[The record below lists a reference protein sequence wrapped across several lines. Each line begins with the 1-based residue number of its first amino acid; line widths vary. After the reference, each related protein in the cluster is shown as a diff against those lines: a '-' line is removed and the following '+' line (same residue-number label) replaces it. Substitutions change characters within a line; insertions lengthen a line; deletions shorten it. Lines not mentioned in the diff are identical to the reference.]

1 VNRIGV
7 VLAGAVLFVAA
18 CSSDGATSTSATT
31 VPPVTAAPETV
42 APPSTVAAEDD
53 GVPDSTAGIELDIV
67 ENIYTDVPAEVFYA
81 VPVLAEPAA
90 GVNDQLRDMLE
101 EREEQ
106 FIVDV
111 IDFLPKENTTTDEPV
126 SYLDIFTEVLVVNE
140 DLLSAR
146 FFENSYFQGAANPA
160 QGVQTVNLDPT
171 TGRDYELTDMFEG
184 GEFAFA
190 LDELARQ
197 DIIERLYQGDAT
209 ELEAW
214 APPEQILELE
224 HVALGPV
231 AIEITFDELEV
242 GPAVLGTP
250 TAFIPYEAI
259 GVYIDL
265 EGAIG
270 SLLEADGTPQACTAV
285 NAFHEAT
292 DEVFAGDPGSG
303 EIDALE
309 RVAVRGAEL
318 AAAAPETAAAVDVLV
333 TWTAD
338 YVEGALEPAGGIEEV
353 EAANDILSFL
363 AERGAC

>member
-1 VNRIGV
+1 
-7 VLAGAVLFVAA
+7 
-18 CSSDGATSTSATT
+18 
-31 VPPVTAAPETV
+31 VTAAPETV

-90 GVNDQLRDMLE
+90 GVNNQLRDMLE

-140 DLLSAR
+140 DLVSAR

-318 AAAAPETAAAVDVLV
+318 AAVGDRGRGGRARYVDGRLCR
-333 TWTAD
+333 
-338 YVEGALEPAGGIEEV
+338 
-353 EAANDILSFL
+353 
-363 AERGAC
+363 RGARAGRRDRRGRGRQRHLVLPCRAGRLLRQLHSSLPLHSGLHLDSKHWSVGSPPTLE